1 MKTLIKMAIE
11 TREKSYCPY
20 SGFAVGAAL
29 QTKEGKTY
37 QGCNIENAAF
47 TPTNC
52 AERTA
57 FFKAVSE
64 GERDFARIAIV
75 GGQKD
80 GVLEPTSPCGVCLQ
94 VMQEFCDPDAFEVIL
109 AVSEEKYE
117 ILKLRQLLPY
127 GFELE
132 KGM

>member
-1 MKTLIKMAIE
+1 MKMLIKLAMEA
-11 TREKSYCPY
+11 RGKSYCPY

-29 QTKEGKTY
+29 QTKEGKIY

-64 GERDFARIAIV
+64 GEKEFCRIAIV
-75 GGQKD
+75 GGKKD
-80 GVLEPTSPCGVCLQ
+80 GVLERTSPCGVCLQ
-94 VMQEFCDPDAFEVIL
+94 AMQEFCDPDAFEVIL
-109 AVSEEKYE
+109 ATAEEKYE

-127 GFELE
+127 GFEL
-132 KGM
+132 

>member
-1 MKTLIKMAIE
+1 MNMLIKLAMEA
-11 TREKSYCPY
+11 RGKSYCPY

-29 QTKEGKTY
+29 QTKEGKIY

-64 GERDFARIAIV
+64 GEKEFCRIAIV
-75 GGQKD
+75 GGKKD
-80 GVLEPTSPCGVCLQ
+80 GVLERTSPCGVCLQ

-109 AVSEEKYE
+109 ATAEEKYE

-127 GFELE
+127 GFEL
-132 KGM
+132 